1 MLNQV
6 ILVGTV
12 ESFDHNKIIMSVTRN
27 YKDKETGEFL
37 ADIIKVSVTDDM
49 SNSLLK
55 TLKEGKTIAIKGR
68 IEQET
73 YDLTSRIIAEKV
85 SYL

>member
-6 ILVGTV
+6 ILVGRV
-12 ESFDHNKIIMSVTRN
+12 ESFDHNKIIMSITRN

-37 ADIIKVSVTDDM
+37 SDIIKVFVTDDM

-68 IEQET
+68 LEQET